1 MKTELKTISVAEF
14 IKAKSFVEIN
24 NIVKLNS
31 NNYPFVTFINA
42 SNVAENIYFSKASGA
57 GLKQG
62 DAVSIAMLANYRI
75 AEVANAEGEV
85 RTKLVSVSSNRINLA
100 SLLG

>member
-14 IKAKSFVEIN
+14 IKAKSFVEVN
-24 NIVKLNS
+24 NSVRVNS
-31 NNYPFVTFINA
+31 NGYPFVTFINA

-62 DAVSIAMLANYRI
+62 DVVSIAMLADYRI
-75 AEVANAEGEV
+75 ADVANAEGEV
-85 RTKLVSVSSNRINLA
+85 RTKLVSSVSNRISLA
-100 SLLG
+100 DLLG